1 MYLDSKQRSIIRWVQ
16 KWTKHRVLGKC
27 LTKYFSGVFFSLF
40 FPTGGLY
47 RLWWCLWIKPLP
59 VVHHRHPVCTTLAF
73 IWQQTPAVMTFS
85 NQICRLNSRLC
96 WNRSPQLHWNRVNC
110 ELSRPLAGPT
120 PWHPSKT
127 QTHKAPTGCM
137 SGCQVVQLVWML
149 HHPCIT
155 SKQNSIHAVLENLKI
170 CCCIVGDYM
179 LKGSPHS
186 CLWIMQIVL
195 ILTCCNPCSFT
206 KKISWGKRVA
216 FFFSSLILLLKIISC
231 FE

>member
-1 MYLDSKQRSIIRWVQ
+1 
-16 KWTKHRVLGKC
+16 
-27 LTKYFSGVFFSLF
+27 
-40 FPTGGLY
+40 
-47 RLWWCLWIKPLP
+47 
-59 VVHHRHPVCTTLAF
+59 
-73 IWQQTPAVMTFS
+73 
-85 NQICRLNSRLC
+85 
-96 WNRSPQLHWNRVNC
+96 
-110 ELSRPLAGPT
+110 
-120 PWHPSKT
+120 
-127 QTHKAPTGCM
+127 M

-170 CCCIVGDYM
+170 CRCIVGDYM

-216 FFFSSLILLLKIISC
+216 FFFFFTYSSVKNYFLLWVAIIGNIERETEGERINIGIIWQNRNNGLFSTKKKKC
-231 FE
+231 HE